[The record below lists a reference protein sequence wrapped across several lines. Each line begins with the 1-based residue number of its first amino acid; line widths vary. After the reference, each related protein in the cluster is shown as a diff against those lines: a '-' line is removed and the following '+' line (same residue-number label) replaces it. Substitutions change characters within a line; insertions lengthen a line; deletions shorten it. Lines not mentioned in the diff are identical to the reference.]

1 MIRLALP
8 DGHQQK
14 HVIGLFGKTSLAL
27 SGYEL
32 GTPRTRPDDK
42 PRGGGRFGYT
52 APGYARPGGRRQ
64 LRPGGNRPRL
74 AAGPPVPFSQE
85 PRGGAPFARHR
96 PGAGGGS
103 GAMRTYAAET
113 MADLKRHLADGM
125 IGRPF
130 FRIASEY
137 VNLADRFALHHHI
150 VNYRV
155 IPTYGATEA
164 LIPEDADLIIENTET
179 GTTLAKNRLKIIGE
193 LFVSTGCLIGRKGIL
208 EGENARRR
216 GGRGGAETDTGSHRA
231 RHDGAV
237 KRRAPGRPTVPGRDT
252 RTRVTDRPRGPLRC
266 RRKARLRAH

>member
-14 HVIGLFGKTSLAL
+14 HVIELLGKTSLAL

-32 GTPRTRPDDK
+32 GTPEKRPDINL
-42 PRGGGRFGYT
+42 GGMAVSVIRPQDMPGQVAVGNFDLAVTGLDWLLDHLCRFPKSPVEALLSLGIGRVRVV
-52 APGYARPGGRRQ
+52 AVVHEEV
-64 LRPGGNRPRL
+64 N
-74 AAGPPVPFSQE
+74 
-85 PRGGAPFARHR
+85 
-96 PGAGGGS
+96 
-103 GAMRTYAAET
+103 AET
-113 MADLKRHLADGM
+113 MADLKRFLGEGT

-137 VNLADRFALHHHI
+137 VNLADRYALHHHI

-193 LFVSTGCLIGRKGIL
+193 LFVSMGCLIGRKGIL
-208 EGENARRR
+208 EEKNSAVEALVGELIRIPEVVRYR
-216 GGRGGAETDTGSHRA
+216 ET
-231 RHDGAV
+231 
-237 KRRAPGRPTVPGRDT
+237 
-252 RTRVTDRPRGPLRC
+252 
-266 RRKARLRAH
+266 